1 METKKKYQSPEV
13 KMHRVIVESHLLAS
27 TGAFGGPTAN
37 FIQNPGVAE
46 EDDGE

>member
-13 KMHRVIVESHLLAS
+13 KMHRVSVESHLLTS
-27 TGAFGGPTAN
+27 TVAGPSAN
-37 FIQNPGVAE
+37 YIKDPDVG